1 MNKRFLSG
9 LIFGGGLAIVLAPAS
24 ASAVGTN
31 GHSPLGPIDH
41 SPPLSWGAQ
50 VDSNIDTTGVLR
62 VGIRQDILPL
72 GQRGEDGWTGYCADV
87 AEALARH
94 LSRSRLNP
102 IQVVF
107 ITSTTQSRYL
117 LVASGTVDM
126 ECGPNSINP
135 DAETTFEIKFSTPF
149 FVTATQVFTRPGA
162 QISDVARS
170 GVIKGTTN
178 EADLNQIYPSSLVDN
193 SFVDYEQ
200 GINAVLRGEISGF
213 ASDGVLL
220 VGSARR
226 LNLVP
231 YQDYVLTTPKRGDGT
246 PFCASYGMILPGGV
260 ENSRWR
266 NMVNHFLAN
275 HRDAKVVWRRWFS
288 RLDSSIQAVST
299 ACFGS

>member
-1 MNKRFLSG
+1 M
-9 LIFGGGLAIVLAPAS
+9 
-24 ASAVGTN
+24 
-31 GHSPLGPIDH
+31 
-41 SPPLSWGAQ
+41 
-50 VDSNIDTTGVLR
+50 
-62 VGIRQDILPL
+62 
-72 GQRGEDGWTGYCADV
+72 GYCADV

-135 DAETTFEIKFSTPF
+135 DAETTYGVKFSTPF
-149 FVTATQVFTRPGA
+149 FVTATQVFTSPNS
-162 QISDVARS
+162 QTSDVGQL

-178 EADLNQIYPSSLVDN
+178 EADLYQIYPSTLVDN

-231 YQDYVLTTPKRGDGT
+231 YQDYVLTTPKTADGHL
-246 PFCASYGMILPGGV
+246 FCASYGMILPGGAQ
-260 ENSRWR
+260 NSRWR
-266 NMVNHFLAN
+266 NTVNYFLAN
-275 HRDAKVVWRRWFS
+275 HREAKTSWRRWFS
-288 RLDSSIQAVST
+288 RLDSAIQAVST
-299 ACFGS
+299 ACNHN